1 MIGTLKVIDE
11 VIRNSLKD
19 VRAAA
24 AAAAEQPK

>member
-24 AAAAEQPK
+24 AAAEQPK

>member
-1 MIGTLKVIDE
+1 MIGTLKVID

-24 AAAAEQPK
+24 AAAEQPK